1 MVILAR
7 RLSLVLLLAGVLNA
21 GALAQ
26 APSGLS
32 AAEQK
37 QIDEI
42 AAKSLAATG
51 VPSASVAVVKGGKL
65 VYARAYGDAV
75 LDPATPAEPQ
85 MRYSIGSISKQFCA
99 AAILLLQQEGKLSLD
114 DPVAKWVPDVTR
126 AHEVTIRELLSHTSG
141 YQDYWP
147 QDYVMPNM
155 LKPTTAQQILDG
167 WARIPLDFDPGTKW
181 QYSNTN
187 FVLAGLIVEK
197 ASGMPFMQFV
207 TERIFKPLNMR
218 SVLDIDQSR
227 LTESDAHGY
236 LRYALGP
243 PRPAPKEGKGWL
255 FAAGELAMTASD
267 LARWDISMI
276 EQSLLRPAS
285 YREMER
291 EVLLKNGAGT
301 GYGLGVD
308 VEMKNGRRMIS
319 HGGEVSGFTAENVVF
334 PDEGAAIVVLTNMD
348 AAGAADRITGK
359 IVPVLFPVA
368 DKNEAERLATA
379 RKLFEDLQQGK
390 LDRSVLTSNCS
401 FYFSEQAIADFASS
415 LGPLGP
421 PTEFKQSRYSERGG
435 MDFRAYTVK
444 FKDGK
449 TVRITMRDLPNGKVE
464 QFQVAAE

>member
-1 MVILAR
+1 MVIVR
-7 RLSLVLLLAGVLNA
+7 RFLFVTFLLAVMTA
-21 GALAQ
+21 AAPAQ
-26 APSGLS
+26 APGGLS

-75 LDPATPAEPQ
+75 LDPATPAEPG

-126 AHEVTIRELLSHTSG
+126 AREVTIRELLSHTSG

-218 SVLDIDQSR
+218 SVLDIDQER

-276 EQSLLRPAS
+276 RQSLLQPAS

-319 HGGEVSGFTAENVVF
+319 HGGEVSGFTAENTVF

-348 AAGAADRITGK
+348 AAGASGDIADKIT
-359 IVPVLFPVA
+359 PVLFPVQ
-368 DKNEAERLATA
+368 DKNQAERLATA
-379 RKLFEDLQQGK
+379 RKLFEGLQQGK
-390 LDRSVLTSNCS
+390 LDRSLLTSNCS
-401 FYFSEQAIADFASS
+401 FYFSDQAIADFASS